1 MAHAKKRQPVDV
13 VDLDRRADH
22 IEDSR
27 QQADGNASRL
37 DLAHE
42 VEHVPGGLLR
52 RLDYAFGSD
61 RAPYDAARE
70 PAGDNGENEED
81 DPQEEHLTR
90 PQRAVDELLV
100 EEIRAPS
107 QPRACR
113 RARGRGG

>member
-52 RLDYAFGSD
+52 RLD
-61 RAPYDAARE
+61 
-70 PAGDNGENEED
+70 D
-81 DPQEEHLTR
+81 DPMDFEIL
-90 PQRAVDELLV
+90 DELV
-100 EEIRAPS
+100 QQIARAGAHL
-107 QPRACR
+107 RL
-113 RARGRGG
+113 G